1 MSSFGSDGPALVALQ
16 SCADGWQQVETGQLF
31 VGAAVRPEAG
41 KAEGFAVL
49 EPVGNLFDSGLFE
62 IGWQRGLA
70 GRRGGSGKQVS
81 SCISYARYSVLDTCH
96 GTLSAREMMQE
107 RRMRYSTEV
116 CSIQPADSEVLVS
129 NLVTDSIG

>member
-1 MSSFGSDGPALVALQ
+1 MAMKDGFDA
-16 SCADGWQQVETGQLF
+16 GKKVETGELL
-31 VGAAVRPEAG
+31 VGAAVGPEAG

-81 SCISYARYSVLDTCH
+81 SCISDTCYSV
-96 GTLSAREMMQE
+96 
-107 RRMRYSTEV
+107 
-116 CSIQPADSEVLVS
+116 P
-129 NLVTDSIG
+129 